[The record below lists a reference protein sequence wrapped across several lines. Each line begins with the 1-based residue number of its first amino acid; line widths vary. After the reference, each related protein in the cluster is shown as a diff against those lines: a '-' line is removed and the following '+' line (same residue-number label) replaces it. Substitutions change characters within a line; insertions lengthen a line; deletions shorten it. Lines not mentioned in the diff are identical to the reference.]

1 VASSPPADRARGGDE
16 DFNDVFAGKSERK
29 EKPKGG
35 LAMPDAMPAA
45 EPSKALESADGTT
58 GIAVAKKVRSMKD
71 QEVATKA
78 SDPVRVASG
87 RTFLFRMGGWID
99 SEAVNGTPKQLK
111 VKYLS
116 DAYFAILKL
125 KPELKAALSLGNR
138 VVIVVGKDKSLV
150 IAPDDGETKADKI
163 GDFLK

>member
-1 VASSPPADRARGGDE
+1 PATPGRRGGE
-16 DFNDVFAGKSERK
+16 DDFDNVFGGAADKAPAEKSK
-29 EKPKGG
+29 GNFAMKP
-35 LAMPDAMPAA
+35 APEPA
-45 EPSKALESADGTT
+45 KALESVDGTT

-71 QEVATKA
+71 EMVANKE
-78 SDPVRVASG
+78 SEPVRVASG

-116 DAYFAILKL
+116 DAYFAILKA

-150 IAPDDGETKADKI
+150 IAPEDGETKADKVS
-163 GDFLK
+163 DFLK